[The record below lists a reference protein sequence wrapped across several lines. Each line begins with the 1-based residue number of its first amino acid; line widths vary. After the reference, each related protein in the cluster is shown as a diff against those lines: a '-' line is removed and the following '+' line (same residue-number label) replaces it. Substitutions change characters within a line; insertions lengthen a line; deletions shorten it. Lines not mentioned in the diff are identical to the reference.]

1 MSQPILIN
9 SLDFARQHGKIDNE
23 TDVVLLPRLADALA
37 DRVGRLTWS
46 LTGGVDRLQRGVL
59 RLRVDGDVMLQCQRC
74 LEPLPHRIEADAT
87 ITLFTDE
94 ARLEAACDE
103 DEELDGI
110 MAEEEFDV
118 LALIEDEVLLGLPLA
133 PRHDECRPAALEK
146 ARADKPNP
154 FAVLAGLKHKPD

>member
-9 SLDFARQHGKIDNE
+9 SLDFARQHGKIDGAIE
-23 TDVVLLPRLADALA
+23 VAALPRLADALA
-37 DRVGRLTWS
+37 DRAGRLTWS
-46 LTGGVDRLQRGVL
+46 LAGGVDRLQRGTL
-59 RLRVDGDVMLQCQRC
+59 RLRVDGDVTLRCQRC

-87 ITLFTDE
+87 MTLFTDE
-94 ARLEAACDE
+94 ARLETACDE

-146 ARADKPNP
+146 TRADKPNP
-154 FAVLAGLKHKPD
+154 FAVLASLKGKPD